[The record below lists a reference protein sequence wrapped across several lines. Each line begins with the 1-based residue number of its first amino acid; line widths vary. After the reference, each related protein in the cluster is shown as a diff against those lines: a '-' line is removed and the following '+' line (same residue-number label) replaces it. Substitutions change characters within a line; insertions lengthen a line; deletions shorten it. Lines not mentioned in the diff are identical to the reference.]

1 MVLLKNDG
9 TLPLTA
15 DKRANKKIYAEAF
28 LKNAKHAADST
39 AALRKELA
47 DTCTLVDDPAQA
59 DFALLF
65 VSPSSGE
72 YFNATPGYLELD
84 ICEDKTVCN
93 VDANGKPMADTH
105 TETTLHGG
113 KRLAE
118 IAASVHANG
127 GKVITNVN
135 ITLAWQ
141 LGNVEPLCDVLLAG
155 FDTYRSA
162 TLDVIF
168 GCFAPTGKLPLTLPR
183 GDAVLAVNAD
193 GVCISPND
201 VPGYDKDRYM
211 PDFLKDEN
219 GKAYAYRDAAGNYY
233 EYGFGLEG

>member
-1 MVLLKNDG
+1 
-9 TLPLTA
+9 
-15 DKRANKKIYAEAF
+15 
-28 LKNAKHAADST
+28 
-39 AALRKELA
+39 
-47 DTCTLVDDPAQA
+47 
-59 DFALLF
+59 
-65 VSPSSGE
+65 
-72 YFNATPGYLELD
+72 
-84 ICEDKTVCN
+84 
-93 VDANGKPMADTH
+93 MADTH

-113 KRLAE
+113 KRLTE

-162 TLDVIF
+162 TLDAIF
-168 GCFAPTGKLPLTLPR
+168 GCFRPTASCPSPCPR
-183 GDAVLAVNAD
+183 DCRAGRERRRR
-193 GVCISPND
+193 CISHD

-211 PDFLKDEN
+211 PDSLKDEN